1 LLAIVNPVHKSL
13 VGIVQVVVPIV
24 DNVPAAGRTV
34 VNPTV
39 VSIGIPVVVI
49 EVITRRRDVIP
60 LIQSLILVFAP
71 RS

>member
-1 LLAIVNPVHKSL
+1 
-13 VGIVQVVVPIV
+13 VVVPVV
-24 DNVPAAGRTV
+24 DNVPAASRTV

-49 EVITRRRDVIP
+49 KVITRRRDVIP
-60 LIQSLILVFAP
+60 LIQSPILAFAP